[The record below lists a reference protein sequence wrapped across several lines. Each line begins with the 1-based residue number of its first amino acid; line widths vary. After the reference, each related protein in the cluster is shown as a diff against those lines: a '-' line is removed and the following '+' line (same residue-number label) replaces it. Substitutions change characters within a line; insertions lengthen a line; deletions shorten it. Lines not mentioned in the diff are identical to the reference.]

1 MASMKKKTAGASDWR
16 VIALAGYAIIVL
28 TFGVGGGWAAVAKLD
43 RAVIAT
49 GYVATETNRKTVQHY
64 EGGIIR
70 EILVKEGDRVTEG
83 QVLFRLQKVQAEA
96 TSDTVRNQLDSA
108 LALEARL
115 IAERDQKDKIVWP
128 KEFEGRTQDSVLSRT
143 LADQVHEFEERRASL
158 EGQIKLLESRVEQT
172 TTEIQG
178 IDTEK
183 DSTEKQ
189 LSYIANE
196 LVGLRELS
204 AKQLIAVSRIY
215 AMERE
220 QSRLEGEIGRLTADR
235 AKAESSIGEMKLQM
249 QQTRQK
255 FQEDVGASLLDAR
268 QKSSDLRERVAV
280 AGDVLNRVEIK
291 APRSGTIQNLKV
303 FTDGQVVRSGEA
315 LLDLVPDDE
324 PLVVDGQFLPT
335 DIDNVHAGMQAEIR
349 FPSFHSRTVPVM
361 LGTLGTIS
369 NDRMMDDN
377 THQYYFRGVIS
388 LNRADIPEEYRSR
401 VRPGMPA
408 EIIVAVGS
416 RTVLSYIVSPLT
428 NSLRKA
434 FREPND

>member
-1 MASMKKKTAGASDWR
+1 
-16 VIALAGYAIIVL
+16 
-28 TFGVGGGWAAVAKLD
+28 
-43 RAVIAT
+43 
-49 GYVATETNRKTVQHY
+49 
-64 EGGIIR
+64 
-70 EILVKEGDRVTEG
+70 
-83 QVLFRLQKVQAEA
+83 
-96 TSDTVRNQLDSA
+96 
-108 LALEARL
+108 
-115 IAERDQKDKIVWP
+115 
-128 KEFEGRTQDSVLSRT
+128 
-143 LADQVHEFEERRASL
+143 VHEFEERRASL

>member
-115 IAERDQKDKIVWP
+115 IAERDQKDNIVWP
-128 KEFEGRTQDSVLSRT
+128 REFEGRTQDSVLSRT